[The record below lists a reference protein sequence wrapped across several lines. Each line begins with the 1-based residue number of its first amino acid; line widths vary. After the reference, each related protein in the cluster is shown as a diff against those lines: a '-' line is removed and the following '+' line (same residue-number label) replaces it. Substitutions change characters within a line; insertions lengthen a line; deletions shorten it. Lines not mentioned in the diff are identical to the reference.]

1 VQIVRD
7 GQTRRAPI
15 ERVVDHI
22 TGVFVPIVTLLA
34 IVTWLI
40 WLTLG
45 VSGAIPRSYLD
56 ISQGGWGELLPSDSL
71 NYIMTSAL

>member
-1 VQIVRD
+1 VQIVRE
-7 GQTRRAPI
+7 GQIRRAPI
-15 ERVVDHI
+15 ERIVDHI

-40 WLTLG
+40 WLVLG
-45 VSGAIPRSYLD
+45 ASGAIPRSYLD

-71 NYIMTSAL
+71 NFILTSAL